1 MTEITTTRSN
11 HLIDPN
17 LHVWGSEVAV
27 YLFLGGLVAG
37 IMVLTGVWMLRRTPQ
52 SRSPALALL
61 PWAAPMLLSLG
72 MFFLFLDLENPFNAL
87 RFYVVLRPTSPMS
100 WGSWILIA
108 VYPVSILLALSSTPP
123 DLRRKLLSRL
133 AFLPRLDAIERA
145 ATQNLR
151 TLAAASVG
159 LGVALGVYTGLLLGT
174 MAARPVWN
182 SAVLGPLFLTSGV
195 STAVAFMLLY
205 RLADDER
212 RFLGRLDMGLI
223 VAEMGLL
230 SIWLIGLSTGGSA
243 ARTAASLFLG
253 GPYTA
258 AFWTMVVALGLL
270 APLTGEWIEHRH
282 GLVPGRAT
290 AVLVLIGGFSL
301 RWILVSA
308 GQHAAWVTD
317 LVAHQGVTR

>member
-1 MTEITTTRSN
+1 MNEITTTRSN

-37 IMVLTGVWMLRRTPQ
+37 IMVLIGLRMLY
-52 SRSPALALL
+52 RSPGRSSPMLALL
-61 PWAAPMLLSLG
+61 PWAAPVLLSVG
-72 MFFLFLDLENPFNAL
+72 MFSLFLDLENPFNAL

-100 WGSWILIA
+100 WGSWILVA
-108 VYPVSILLALSSTPP
+108 VYPVSILLAIASTPAAV
-123 DLRRKLLSRL
+123 RERMLSRL
-133 AFLPRLDAIERA
+133 TFVPGLADVERLAIRH
-145 ATQNLR
+145 LR
-151 TLAAASVG
+151 TLAAASVV
-159 LGVALGVYTGLLLGT
+159 LGVGLGVYTGLLLGT

-182 SAVLGPLFLTSGV
+182 SAILGPLFLTSGV
-195 STAVAFMLLY
+195 STAAAFMLLY

-223 VAEMGLL
+223 AVELALL
-230 SIWLIGLSTGGSA
+230 SMWLIGLATGGSA
-243 ARTAASLFLG
+243 ARAAAALFLG

-258 AFWTMVVALGLL
+258 AFWTMVVALGLI
-270 APLTGEWIEHRH
+270 APLAGEWIEHRH

-290 AVLVLIGGFSL
+290 AAFVLIGGFSL

-317 LVAHQGVTR
+317 LVAH